1 MDIII
6 FLLLTVIC
14 FGLIYIIHKY
24 FNKEEFYLLAII
36 YSVVSF
42 LMSFK
47 IIKLIGVNINTSI
60 IFSSGL
66 LIILYYFINRYE
78 KKEIRKLISIIMISV
93 LVSDFFFLITSFM
106 IPSVYNSFASE
117 YQNIVFNNSIIM
129 VLYPLSLFITLLIS
143 NYCFKELKLEK
154 KNQLIKT
161 LLTIVGLIFIDTFIF
176 TYFSYA
182 VLARFDIA
190 LKIALDNYLIKTF
203 IMVIYI
209 LFINKIFGVKK
220 VK

>member
-14 FGLIYIIHKY
+14 FGLIYIAHKY
-24 FNKEEFYLLAII
+24 FTKEKFYLIAII

-47 IIKLIGVNINTSI
+47 IIKLIGININTSI

-66 LIILYYFINRYE
+66 LIILYYFINKYE
-78 KKEIRKLISIIMISV
+78 KKEVRKLISIIMISV
-93 LVSDFFFLITSFM
+93 LASDFFFLITSLM

-154 KNQLIKT
+154 KNKLIKT
-161 LLTIVGLIFIDTFIF
+161 LLTTVGLIFIDTFIF

-182 VLARFDIA
+182 ILVKFDIA
-190 LKIALDNYLIKTF
+190 IKIALDNYLIKTF
-203 IMVIYI
+203 IMIIYI
-209 LFINKIFGVKK
+209 IIINKIFGVKK